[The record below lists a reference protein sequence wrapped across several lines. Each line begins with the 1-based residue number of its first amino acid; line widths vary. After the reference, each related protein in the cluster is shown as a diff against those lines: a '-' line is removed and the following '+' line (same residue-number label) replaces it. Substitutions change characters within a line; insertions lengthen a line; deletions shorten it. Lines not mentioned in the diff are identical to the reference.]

1 MFFVGMV
8 ALARC
13 HVVEGV
19 AMRRRGDH
27 KPGGRGRSG
36 GRLVEQV
43 SPDGFAQD
51 DAFWGCGASGV
62 GTEEDF
68 YWRRLGDDGA
78 LKDVLP
84 ATYLELHYQC
94 YEAWNANPLA
104 AAIIEMTTSFV
115 LGKGV
120 TVEASNK
127 KVQRLLQG
135 FWNDPAN
142 RMDER
147 VYTLCQE
154 LALYGELFVRFFV
167 NAYDGTVK
175 VRLIDPSLIDQVETD
190 PEDVETPLRFHR
202 RPLAQTAAQTVI
214 PGETLRLSGP
224 GSSGLDGEWFQ
235 AGSEVVQFTI
245 NKVSNAKRG
254 RSDLATL
261 LPWLRRYKDWLTER
275 VRINKYKSAFL
286 WDVQLT
292 GADKK
297 SIDRKRIEYGFP
309 PEPGSVILHNE
320 AEKWTAVQPAIN
332 ANDASEDGRALK
344 LMVAV
349 GAGLPEHY
357 LSDGSQGNHATAA
370 EMGLPTLLRFQ
381 RRQQVLK
388 FILTTILD
396 RVILEARRAGILG
409 KSVDSSYDVIFPEI
423 DCDDQQILAGATLS
437 LSNALIQAK
446 AQGWVS
452 DETAM
457 RLLFQMVGAEVDVYD
472 EQARIARQAGKQG
485 ADYATR

>member
-1 MFFVGMV
+1 
-8 ALARC
+8 
-13 HVVEGV
+13 
-19 AMRRRGDH
+19 MRRRG
-27 KPGGRGRSG
+27 GGRQMLRRHSGERIVEQFGAADGSAGRS
-36 GRLVEQV
+36 
-43 SPDGFAQD
+43 
-51 DAFWGCGASGV
+51 

-68 YWRRLGDDGA
+68 YWRRLGDDLS
-78 LKDVLP
+78 LKDVVP
-84 ATYLELHYQC
+84 STYLELHYQC

-120 TVEASNK
+120 MVEASNK
-127 KVQRLLQG
+127 KVQRLLRS
-135 FWNDPAN
+135 FWHDPAN

-147 VYTLCQE
+147 VYMLCQE
-154 LALYGELFVRFFV
+154 LSLYGEIFVRFFV
-167 NAYDGTVK
+167 NAYDGMVK
-175 VRLIDPSLIDQVETD
+175 IRLIDPSLIDQIETD

-202 RPLAQTAAQTVI
+202 RSVEQTSWQTMTA
-214 PGETLRLSGP
+214 GDHRSASGP
-224 GSSGLDGEWFQ
+224 LTMEGEWFA
-235 AGSEVVQFTI
+235 AGSEVVQFAI

-261 LPWLRRYKDWLTER
+261 LPWLRRYKDWLTDR

-297 SIDRKRIEYGFP
+297 TVDRKRMEYSFP

-320 AEKWTAVQPAIN
+320 AEKWMAVQPAIN

-357 LSDGSQGNHATAA
+357 LSDGSQGNRATAA
-370 EMGLPTLLRFQ
+370 EMGLPALLRFQ
-381 RRQQVLK
+381 RRQNVMK
-388 FILTTILD
+388 SILHVILD
-396 RVILEARRAGILG
+396 RVILEARRAGTLG
-409 KSVDSSYDVIFPEI
+409 NSLDTSYDVIFPEI
-423 DCDDQQILAGATLS
+423 DSADHQIIASATQS
-437 LSNALIQAK
+437 LSSALTQAK

-457 RLLFQMVGAEVDVYD
+457 RLLFQAAGAEVDVYD
-472 EQARIARQAGKQG
+472 ELTKIAQQAG
-485 ADYATR
+485 R

>member
-1 MFFVGMV
+1 
-8 ALARC
+8 
-13 HVVEGV
+13 
-19 AMRRRGDH
+19 MRRRGSH
-27 KPGGRGRSG
+27 THVLRRRSG
-36 GRLVEQV
+36 GRVVEQV
-43 SPDGFAQD
+43 NLADGFAQE
-51 DAFWGCGASGV
+51 DAIWGGEASGG

-68 YWRRLGDDGA
+68 YWRRLSDDA
-78 LKDVLP
+78 SLKDVIP
-84 ATYLELHYQC
+84 STYLELHYQC

-115 LGKGV
+115 LGQGV
-120 TVEASNK
+120 TVEAGNK
-127 KVQRLLQG
+127 KVQRLLRS

-147 VYTLCQE
+147 VYSLCQE
-154 LALYGELFVRFFV
+154 LALYGEIFVRFFV
-167 NAYDGTVK
+167 NAYDGMVK
-175 VRLIDPSLIDQVETD
+175 VRLIDPSLIDLIETD

-202 RPLAQTAAQTVI
+202 RPVGQVAAQTI
-214 PGETLRLSGP
+214 IQGGPLGAPGLSGAE
-224 GSSGLDGEWFQ
+224 GEWFQ
-235 AGSEVVQFTI
+235 AGSEVVQFAI

-286 WDVQLT
+286 WDVQLA

-297 SIDRKRIEYGFP
+297 SIDRKRIEYSFP

-332 ANDASEDGRALK
+332 ANDVSEDGRALK

-370 EMGLPTLLRFQ
+370 EMGLPALLRFQ
-381 RRQQVLK
+381 RRQNVMKCILK
-388 FILTTILD
+388 TILD
-396 RVILEARRAGILG
+396 RVILEARRAGTLG
-409 KSVDSSYDVIFPEI
+409 KSLDTSYDVIFPEI
-423 DCDDQQILAGATLS
+423 DCNDQQILAGATLS

-457 RLLFQMVGAEVDVYD
+457 RLLFQMLGAEVDVYD
-472 EQARIARQAGKQG
+472 EQARISRQTG
-485 ADYATR
+485 R